1 LETWGWAGWRF
12 WWRNRDLYQL
22 LVNGINAPAVYRL
35 FDSGRGRKPWKDAM
49 NSIERTQQEVKA
61 IKEAWKDNI
70 PAHGVVTDS

>member
-1 LETWGWAGWRF
+1 
-12 WWRNRDLYQL
+12 LYKL